1 MTAMGINGV
10 DWIRIETADGSSFGL
25 TPNGSGDASTCWVN
39 VDGYMDGS
47 RRQSYLYAE
56 TADGLR
62 GVDTGATY
70 SLGSVSYKPAPHTV
84 DFTIKA
90 EGGIGL
96 TQANWLLSSLST
108 GAGTLFVHTNTNG
121 ARELNRTAIFDDR
134 YDGNVPV
141 KAFSRTYTQRIG
153 LVSANIT
160 RGTMV
165 SEIKMTIVLLD
176 GLWLDYGLSQATFSF
191 TSGYYVA
198 LTPDT
203 GLDWSTAGAA
213 CVLPYLRV
221 PGPIAYKGDIRW
233 YIGSLD
239 WDCTLDGFGK
249 TGNMV
254 ENDSALIIDIK
265 NKKIYNEKTGE
276 NLLYYIYYASLYNKP
291 TVNVLDGIQGGFRQ
305 TITAT
310 HAGTVKFY
318 SYYRGINY

>member
-25 TPNGSGDASTCWVN
+25 TPNGSGDASTCRVT
-39 VDGYMDGS
+39 VDGWSGPEPYP
-47 RRQSYLYAE
+47 RRSYLYAE

-70 SLGSVSYKPAPHTV
+70 SLGSVSYKPAPRTV
-84 DFTIKA
+84 DFSIKA

-96 TQANWLLSSLST
+96 TQANWLLSSLSM

-121 ARELNRTAIFDDR
+121 AREINRTSLRDDH
-134 YDGNVPV
+134 YNGDFPSQT
-141 KAFSRTYTQRIG
+141 FSRTYAQSIG

-191 TSGYYVA
+191 TSGFNVA

-203 GLDWSTAGAA
+203 ALDWSTAGAA
-213 CVLPYLRV
+213 CVLPYLCV
-221 PGPIAYKGDIRW
+221 PGPIAFKGNINWR
-233 YIGSLD
+233 IGT
-239 WDCTLDGFGK
+239 WDCMLEGFGN

-254 ENDSALIIDIK
+254 ESDSALIIDIK
-265 NKKIYNEKTGE
+265 NKKIYNGKTGT
-276 NLLYYIYYASLYNKP
+276 NLLKYVYHTSG
-291 TVNVLDGIQGGFRQ
+291 VFDGVRGGFEHQ
-305 TITAT
+305 IDSS

>member
-25 TPNGSGDASTCWVN
+25 TPNGSGDASTCRVE
-39 VDGYMDGS
+39 VDGHTV
-47 RRQSYLYAE
+47 SYAGLSHLYAE

-70 SLGSVSYKPAPHTV
+70 SLGSVSYTPAPRTV
-84 DFTIKA
+84 DFSIKA

-96 TQANWLLSSLST
+96 TQANWLLSSLSM

-121 ARELNRTAIFDDR
+121 ARELNRTSLRDDR
-134 YDGNVPV
+134 YDGDSRVST
-141 KAFSRTYTQRIG
+141 FSRTYTQRIG

-176 GLWLDYGLSQATFSF
+176 GLWLDYGLSQVTFSF
-191 TSGYYVA
+191 HSGSDVA

-203 GLDWSTAGAA
+203 LLDWSTAGAA

-221 PGPIAYKGDIRW
+221 PGPISERVHW

-239 WDCTLDGFGK
+239 WGCAMYSPDI
-249 TGNMV
+249 
-254 ENDSALIIDIK
+254 ENDSALIIDIN
-265 NKKIYNEKTGE
+265 NKKIYNEKTG
-276 NLLYYIYYASLYNKP
+276 NTLLRDVSLDWPNAS
-291 TVNVLDGIQGGFRQ
+291 TVNVLDGLQGGFRP

>member
-25 TPNGSGDASTCWVN
+25 TPNGSGDASTCRVT
-39 VDGYMDGS
+39 VDGWSGPEPYPG
-47 RRQSYLYAE
+47 RSYLYAE

-70 SLGSVSYKPAPHTV
+70 SLGSVSYKPAPRTV
-84 DFTIKA
+84 DFSIKA

-96 TQANWLLSSLST
+96 TQANWLLSSLSM

-121 ARELNRTAIFDDR
+121 AREINRTSLRDDR
-134 YDGNVPV
+134 YDGDFPV
-141 KAFSRTYTQRIG
+141 QAFSRTYTQSIG

-191 TSGYYVA
+191 TSGYNAA

-203 GLDWSTAGAA
+203 ALDWGTAGAA

-221 PGPIAYKGDIRW
+221 PGPIAYKGNIRW
-233 YIGSLD
+233 DIGYWSCYLD
-239 WDCTLDGFGK
+239 AFGE

-254 ENDSALIIDIK
+254 ESDSALIIDIK
-265 NKKIYNEKTGE
+265 NKKIYNEKTGK
-276 NLLYYIYYASLYNKP
+276 NLLGYTFEPLR
-291 TVNVLDGIQGGFRQ
+291 TLDGLRGGFKQ
-305 TITAT
+305 TMGIAT

>member
-25 TPNGSGDASTCWVN
+25 TPNGSGDASTCRVT
-39 VDGYMDGS
+39 VDGYTV
-47 RRQSYLYAE
+47 SYAGLSHLYAE

-62 GVDTGATY
+62 GVDTGASY
-70 SLGSVSYKPAPHTV
+70 SLGSVSYKPTPHTV
-84 DFTIKA
+84 DFSIKA

-96 TQANWLLSSLST
+96 TQANWLLSSLSM

-121 ARELNRTAIFDDR
+121 ARKPDRTSLRDDR
-134 YDGNVPV
+134 YDGYSRVQT
-141 KAFSRTYTQRIG
+141 FSRTYTQRIG

-176 GLWLDYGLSQATFSF
+176 GLWLDYELSQATFSF
-191 TSGYYVA
+191 TSGYAVN

-203 GLDWSTAGAA
+203 GLDWGTAGAA

-221 PGPIAYKGDIRW
+221 PGPVTLQGFPEWR
-233 YIGSLD
+233 IGSWGCSMLRSD
-239 WDCTLDGFGK
+239 RGAVKSGET
-249 TGNMV
+249 
-254 ENDSALIIDIK
+254 LIIDIK
-265 NKKIYNEKTGE
+265 NKKIYNEKTKQ
-276 NLLYYIYYASLYNKP
+276 NLLEFVSFVSSSNL
-291 TVNVLDGIQGGFRQ
+291 LDGISGGFGHAMQ
-305 TITAT
+305 ASY
-310 HAGTVKFY
+310 AGTVKFY

>member
-25 TPNGSGDASTCWVN
+25 TPNGSGDASTCRVT
-39 VDGYMDGS
+39 VDGWSGPEPYP
-47 RRQSYLYAE
+47 RRSYLYAE

-62 GVDTGATY
+62 GVDTGASY

-84 DFTIKA
+84 DFSIKA

-96 TQANWLLSSLST
+96 TQANWLLSSLSI

-121 ARELNRTAIFDDR
+121 AREINRTFVYDDH

-141 KAFSRTYTQRIG
+141 KAFSRTYAQSIG

-191 TSGYYVA
+191 TSGYDVA

-203 GLDWSTAGAA
+203 ALDWGTAGAA

-221 PGPIAYKGDIRW
+221 PGPIAYKGYIRW
-233 YIGSLD
+233 DIGYWSCYLD
-239 WDCTLDGFGK
+239 AFGK

-254 ENDSALIIDIK
+254 ESDSALIIDIK
-265 NKKIYNEKTGE
+265 NKKIYNEKTGG
-276 NLLYYIYYASLYNKP
+276 NLLGYVRDP
-291 TVNVLDGIQGGFRQ
+291 MRTLDGPRGGFKQ
-305 TITAT
+305 AMSSAT